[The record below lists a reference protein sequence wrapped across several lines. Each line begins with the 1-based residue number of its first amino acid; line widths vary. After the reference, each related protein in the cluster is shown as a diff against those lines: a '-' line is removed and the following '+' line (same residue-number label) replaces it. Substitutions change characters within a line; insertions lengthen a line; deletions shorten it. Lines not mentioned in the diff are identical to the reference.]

1 MWAGWNSS
9 CRFRLIS
16 SETSSPGLTARL
28 LRFPLILVLTG
39 IASVAML
46 GPALHAFVQDDHSV
60 ARAFLYSSVFGI
72 TFILLIGLAISGR
85 RQQDNTDIQNL
96 ASLALAYTA
105 LPVFLALPFYEGL
118 ETTRFLNA
126 YVEMVSCLT
135 TTGATLFD
143 NPSRLVDS
151 LHLWRGLVGWFGG
164 LLIWIAA
171 SAVLAPMNLGGFEIT
186 VSAEPG
192 QGEDALSRF
201 RRATSAR
208 RIAQSTQALAPIYV
222 GLTGV
227 LWLLLVIGGDRPL
240 VAVIHAMSTMA
251 TSGISAV
258 GGVENAGSGFGG
270 EIVIFLFMFFAL
282 SRLTFSSDTLTSRS
296 TSVLGD
302 PEFRIGCA
310 LVVGVPLILFS
321 RHWLGAFDVD
331 QVEDFGMALQAL
343 WGGTFTVMSF
353 LSTTGFQSAAW
364 EAAQSWSGLGTP
376 GLLLMGLAMFG
387 GGVATTAGGVKLL
400 RIYALYLNG
409 QREME
414 RLVHPSSVGRAGVH
428 TRRMRREGAFVAWI
442 FFMLF
447 ALSLALVTVLMAA
460 LGEDLQNAIVLSTA
474 ALATAG
480 PLTQVGADAPIP
492 LLEMRP
498 AAKLVFSAAMVLG
511 RMETLALIALFN
523 PSLWRR

>member
-1 MWAGWNSS
+1 
-9 CRFRLIS
+9 
-16 SETSSPGLTARL
+16 
-28 LRFPLILVLTG
+28 
-39 IASVAML
+39 ML

-60 ARAFLYSSVFGI
+60 ARAFLYSSVLGV
-72 TFILLIGLAISGR
+72 TFILLVGLAISGR
-85 RQQDNTDIQNL
+85 RMRDNSDIQNL
-96 ASLALAYTA
+96 ASLALAYIA

-151 LHLWRGLVGWFGG
+151 LHLWRGMVGWLGG
-164 LLIWIAA
+164 LLIWVAA
-171 SAVLAPMNLGGFEIT
+171 SAVLAPMSLGGFEIT
-186 VSAEPG
+186 VSTEPG
-192 QGEDALSRF
+192 QGEDMLSRF

-208 RIAQSTQALAPIYV
+208 RIAQSTSTLGPIYV
-222 GLTGV
+222 GLTGM
-227 LWLLLVIGGDRPL
+227 LWVMLILGGDRPL
-240 VAVIHAMSTMA
+240 VAAVHAMSTMA

-270 EIVIFLFMFFAL
+270 EAVIFLFMFFAL
-282 SRLTFSSDTLTSRS
+282 SRLTFSSDTLTTRS
-296 TSVLGD
+296 TSLLDD
-302 PEFRIGCA
+302 PEFRIGVA
-310 LVVGVPLILFS
+310 LVLGVPLVLFS

-331 QVEDFGMALQAL
+331 QVEDLSQAVQAL
-343 WGGTFTVMSF
+343 WGGTFTVLSF

-376 GLLLMGLAMFG
+376 GLLLIGLAMFG

-400 RIYALYLNG
+400 RIYALYLHG
-409 QREME
+409 QRELE
-414 RLVHPSSVGRAGVH
+414 RLVHPSSVGRAGLH
-428 TRRMRREGAFVAWI
+428 TRRIRREGAFVAWI

-447 ALSLALVTVLMAA
+447 ALSLTVVTVLMAA

-492 LLEMRP
+492 LLEMGVM
-498 AAKLVFSAAMVLG
+498 AKLVFSAAMVLG